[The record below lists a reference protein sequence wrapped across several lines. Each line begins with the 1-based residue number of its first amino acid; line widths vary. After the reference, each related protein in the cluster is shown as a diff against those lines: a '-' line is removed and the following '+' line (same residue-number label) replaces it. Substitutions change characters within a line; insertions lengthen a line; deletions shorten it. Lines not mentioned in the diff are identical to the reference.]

1 MTPDARI
8 LKSMRMSK
16 EDFAELTALSEDDV
30 LVEDFECDGDYPYED
45 EEE

>member
-1 MTPDARI
+1 MTPDYAS
-8 LKSMRMSK
+8 LKRMSK

-30 LVEDFECDGDYPYED
+30 LVEDFEYEGNYED

>member
-1 MTPDARI
+1 MTPD
-8 LKSMRMSK
+8 LKALKRMSK

-30 LVEDFECDGDYPYED
+30 LVEDFEYEGNYED